1 MYSLPITISISDQI
15 VHIISTQYKKQNQ
28 INKEGSLAKFI
39 KAKLSHNTTGKKVVA
54 IGDYMFKYLKI
65 DNFSSCGNIVEVS
78 IQSGA
83 ITEDMLDYI
92 KLLASKKSDTVVI
105 HTGINDM
112 ANGVT
117 TISKVR
123 KLGQCVREIDK
134 E

>member
-1 MYSLPITISISDQI
+1 
-15 VHIISTQYKKQNQ
+15 
-28 INKEGSLAKFI
+28 
-39 KAKLSHNTTGKKVVA
+39 
-54 IGDYMFKYLKI
+54 MFKYLKI
-65 DNFSSCGNIVEVS
+65 DNFSSCGNIAKVS

-92 KLLASKKSDTVVI
+92 KLLVSKKSDTVII

-112 ANGVT
+112 TNGVT
-117 TISKVR
+117 SINKVR